1 MRLLPLLLLAI
12 VAVNAYY
19 TLSVYAPSLP
29 QIHSRIINARNKAF
43 IIGATKPSTFCGL
56 DNATEC
62 PDGTSTQV
70 DGNMTGLAV
79 SHTATLP
86 AHAYD
91 KRPQFQ
97 AVNSSSSPPTGS
109 YPTRPHT
116 LPFDP
121 QAHKW
126 VASSAHMSSQSVR
139 CPSRYSCG
147 PRRTQVRDFG
157 LAQRRGMSQSRKRRS
172 SRRRRALLREV
183 AV

>member
-1 MRLLPLLLLAI
+1 MRLLALLLLII

-29 QIHSRIINARNKAF
+29 QIHARIINARNKAF

-79 SHTATLP
+79 SHIAIHS
-86 AHAYD
+86 AHTHSN
-91 KRPQFQ
+91 RLQSQ
-97 AVNSSSSPPTGS
+97 AVNSSSSLPTES
-109 YPTRPHT
+109 YPTRQHT
-116 LPFDP
+116 PPSGP

-126 VASSAHMSSQSVR
+126 AGSIPCMSSQSVR
-139 CPSRYSCG
+139 CLSRYSCG
-147 PRRTQVRDFG
+147 HRRTQIPDFG
-157 LAQRRGMSQSRKRRS
+157 LVQRRGMSR
-172 SRRRRALLREV
+172 SRRRPFSRRQRALLREA

>member
-1 MRLLPLLLLAI
+1 MRLLALFSPII

-29 QIHSRIINARNKAF
+29 QIHARIINARNKAF

-79 SHTATLP
+79 GHIATHLIH
-86 AHAYD
+86 AHD
-91 KRPQFQ
+91 IRPQFQ
-97 AVNSSSSPPTGS
+97 AVNSSSSPPMGS
-109 YPTRPHT
+109 YPIHPHT
-116 LPFDP
+116 PPFDP
-121 QAHKW
+121 RAHKW
-126 VASSAHMSSQSVR
+126 AVSNAHMSSQSAR
-139 CPSRYSCG
+139 CLSRYLCG
-147 PRRTQVRDFG
+147 PRRTQVRGFG
-157 LAQRRGMSQSRKRRS
+157 LALQRGMSRLRRRRF
-172 SRRRRALLREV
+172 SRRRRVLLQEV